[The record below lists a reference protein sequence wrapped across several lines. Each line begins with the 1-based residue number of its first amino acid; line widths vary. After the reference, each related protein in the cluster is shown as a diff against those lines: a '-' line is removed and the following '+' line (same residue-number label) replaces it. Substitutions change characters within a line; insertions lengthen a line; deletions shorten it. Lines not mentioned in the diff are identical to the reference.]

1 MQRRDFMRAVLAAT
15 VAPSAVLAQTPVGNQ
30 TPAPTPLHEGPPAP
44 GPVPWMQGLDSTRL
58 DHPAILSLE
67 DFAQPDLGFFHPDQM
82 ATLSHLCDL
91 LMPPMNGNP
100 GAKEA
105 GVPEFLD
112 FYVSESSSQVKTMY
126 QEGLDK
132 LNADS
137 QQQFHLPFSQVSASQ
152 ADNLLRPLLS
162 TWMPDHYPGGGLE
175 RFINAAHHDIRQATT
190 NSHAWAEAAAKR
202 RQAAHMEMYWSPV
215 EPDVYG
221 ERAVLIDR
229 AMLNN
234 MKTNQSAAN

>member
-15 VAPSAVLAQTPVGNQ
+15 VAPSAVLAQTPAGNQ

-67 DFAQPDLGFFHPDQM
+67 DFAHADLGFFNPDQM
-82 ATLSHLCDL
+82 TALTRLCDL

-100 GAKEA
+100 GAKDA

-112 FYVSESSSQVKTMY
+112 FYVSESSNEVKSMY
-126 QEGLDK
+126 KAGLDT
-132 LNADS
+132 LNSRS
-137 QQQFHLPFSQVSASQ
+137 QQQFQLPFSQVSASQ

-162 TWMPDHYPGGGLE
+162 TWMPDHYPGGTQE
-175 RFINAAHHDIRQATT
+175 RFINAAHHDIRLATT
-190 NSHAWAEAAAKR
+190 NSQAWAEAAAKR
-202 RQAAHMEMYWSPV
+202 RQAAHLEMYWSPV

-229 AMLNN
+229 EMLNN
-234 MKTNQSAAN
+234 RKMNQSAAN